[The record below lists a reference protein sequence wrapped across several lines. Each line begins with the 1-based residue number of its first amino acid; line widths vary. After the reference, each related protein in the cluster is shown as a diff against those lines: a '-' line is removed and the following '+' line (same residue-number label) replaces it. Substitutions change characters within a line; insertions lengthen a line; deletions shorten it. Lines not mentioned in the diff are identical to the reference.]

1 MLPSMGTPLAFAAPM
16 PKVLLLSPARP
27 APLPIV
33 SPPTSRP
40 LTLWSP
46 AVFLTDGP
54 EVLTPAYAED
64 IPEKRRA
71 RGRAIAIHAPTF
83 APCAPPR
90 CYHFGQFTRFGP

>member
-27 APLPIV
+27 APLPTM
-33 SPPTSRP
+33 PFA
-40 LTLWSP
+40 LP
-46 AVFLTDGP
+46 AGP
-54 EVLTPAYAED
+54 SSARCAQLARMKTPAYAED